1 MNSGNWKKFLKKL
14 DRIRM
19 VRRSGLFLT
28 AVLRMSGFAVSVLL
42 VYGVLD
48 WLLVLSPIFRF
59 VLDILLLIVIAVL
72 FIYNLIKELN
82 ESRAKTAKMLDYV
95 AGNSRQEIL
104 SAYELG
110 KRPDTGNELTAFLV
124 GKVVEVGNDE
134 LAKLRPKQ
142 YFPGGKVFSAFKLFI
157 LQLVVFAGAFMI
169 NTTASDIILRR
180 IFTPM
185 RDIPP
190 YSCLKFNI
198 APAEAVVVY
207 GGKLE
212 LTATVTGGKVRA
224 PVVFLTRTI
233 DGEEYESPCFR
244 LGEDKFAQ
252 KVEQVIT
259 PLKFCFKTGR
269 SRSKWRT
276 IKILNQPR
284 ISLVKL
290 KVEPPAYSALP
301 VKSSLCSVDQIR
313 ELKNSKIALTITSNR
328 PLRSGLLRI
337 IKSNGAEEQTV
348 KGQVTG
354 QYAVTF
360 GWKVTEPAML
370 EFTIR
375 DIQGTRCRKPLEIKQ
390 LVQPDQL
397 PEISI
402 REPDN
407 FVMATPESVVKF
419 DLNAADDLGVRKV
432 NMVRSLTGYRE
443 RVKTIAESYGGKDFN
458 RDFNID
464 FGNLGLSPGDI
475 IEVYFEAYDY
485 NPALTGSASS
495 GSVKIKFISA
505 KEYAEILRN
514 RSSIRELKAR
524 YELMTIKMHE
534 LNKALQ
540 EFKKALADPKIS
552 EVDKKRHLGEIRKR
566 LEEATKVFRKFAE
579 DFLIYDIEFKHREKI
594 VKILKKFMKAEGIL
608 DTMNPSDSNSD
619 LLKKLAELMKDS
631 RSSVKETDML
641 QKDAEILAKL
651 DEFLRLGAEF
661 KAIVESQKELVKRL
675 SIFKTSDLPEHLA
688 KLPGYAKQEKTISDR
703 LEALLKKMLA
713 LKKGLPEELEKIQS
727 DIQFFTEEYRRTK
740 IDFLLAQTIK
750 QAGFRNGGQAYH
762 FALLAHEKLE
772 DLLNKKK
779 NSFSAAARGQLPGD
793 ALPGG
798 MKGTAQQM
806 LESLLNQL
814 GQGGLNGRGLSGT
827 GSGIGP
833 PGEGNSGRSGM
844 PYLNVPVVG
853 PKRLMTGKSGSGGR
867 GRGKGGKG
875 HGIKR
880 PIRVKYSE
888 KMNMTK
894 PEFTET
900 DSIILDQVPPRY
912 RDAVKEYFGG
922 KP

>member
-1 MNSGNWKKFLKKL
+1 MNSGNWKIFLKKL
-14 DRIRM
+14 DRIRRI
-19 VRRSGLFLT
+19 RRFGLLLS
-28 AVLRMSGFAVSVLL
+28 VGLWILGFAVSVLL
-42 VYGVLD
+42 GYGILD
-48 WLLVLSPIFRF
+48 WLLVLSSTSRF
-59 VLDILLLIVIAVL
+59 VLGILLLSVIAVL
-72 FIYNLIKELN
+72 FIYKLIVELTEN
-82 ESRAKTAKMLDYV
+82 RSKTAKMLDYI

-124 GKVVEVGNDE
+124 GKVVDAGNDE

-142 YFPGGKVFSAFKLFI
+142 YFPGGKVFCSFKLFI
-157 LQLVVFAGAFMI
+157 LQAVIFAGVFMI

-198 APAEAVVVY
+198 VPAKALVVY

-212 LTATVTGGKVRA
+212 LTATIAGGKARA
-224 PVVFLTRTI
+224 PVVFTTRTI

-244 LGEDKFAQ
+244 LAENKFAQ

-269 SRSKWRT
+269 ARSKWRT

-301 VKSSLCSVDQIR
+301 VKSSLCSVDQIK
-313 ELKNSKIALTITSNR
+313 ELKNSKISLTITSNR

-337 IKSNGAEEQTV
+337 IKSDGAEEQTV
-348 KGQVTG
+348 KGQVAG
-354 QYAVTF
+354 QYAVAF
-360 GWKVTEPAML
+360 DWKVTEPAML

-375 DIQGTRCRKPLEIKQ
+375 DIQGTRCRKPLVIKQ
-390 LVQPDQL
+390 LVQPDL
-397 PEISI
+397 APEISI

-407 FVMATPESVVKF
+407 FVMATPDSVVKF

-432 NMVRSLTGYRE
+432 NMVRSLIGYRE
-443 RVKTIAESYGGKDFN
+443 RVKTIAESYAGKDYN

-464 FGNLGLSPGDI
+464 FGKLGLNPGDI

-485 NPALTGSASS
+485 NPALTGSTSS
-495 GSVKIKFISA
+495 GSVKIKFIST

-514 RSSIRELKAR
+514 RSSIRELRTR
-524 YELMTIKMHE
+524 YELMTIKMFE
-534 LNKALQ
+534 LNKAMK
-540 EFKKALADPKIS
+540 EFKKALTGSKIS
-552 EVDKKRHLGEIRKR
+552 EADKKRHLNEIRKR
-566 LEEATKVFRKFAE
+566 LDEATKVFRKFAE
-579 DFLIYDIEFKHREKI
+579 DFPIYDIEFKHREKI
-594 VKILKKFMKAEGIL
+594 VEILKKFMKAEGIL

-619 LLKKLAELMKDS
+619 LLEKLAEMMKDS
-631 RSSVKETDML
+631 KSNAKETGL
-641 QKDAEILAKL
+641 LRKDAEILAKL
-651 DEFLRLGAEF
+651 DQFFRLGAEF
-661 KAIVESQKELVKRL
+661 KAIVESQKELTKRL
-675 SIFKTSDLPEHLA
+675 SIFKTSELPEHLA
-688 KLPGYAKQEKTISDR
+688 KLPDYAKQETAINDR
-703 LEALLKKMLA
+703 LEALLKKMLT
-713 LKKGLPEELEKIQS
+713 LKKELPEELEKLQL
-727 DIQFFTEEYRRTK
+727 DIQFFIEEYRRTK
-740 IDFLLAQTIK
+740 IDFLLSQTIK
-750 QAGFRNGGQAYH
+750 QAGYRNGGQAYH
-762 FALLAHEKLE
+762 FALLAQEKLE
-772 DLLNKKK
+772 SLLSNKK
-779 NSFSAAARGQLPGD
+779 NSFSCAARGQLPGNS
-793 ALPGG
+793 LPGG

-806 LESLLNQL
+806 LESLMNQL
-814 GQGGLNGRGLSGT
+814 GQGGLNGT

-833 PGEGNSGRSGM
+833 PGEGNSGGSGM
-844 PYLNVPVVG
+844 PYLNVPVMG

-867 GRGKGGKG
+867 GRGKGGDG
-875 HGIKR
+875 HGMKR
-880 PIRVKYSE
+880 PISIKYSE
-888 KMNMTK
+888 KIDLTK

-912 RDAVKEYFGG
+912 RNAVKEYFGG